1 MLVYPISH
9 HLTVFQ
15 RLFHTRSWLHFF
27 IEGFILQSERL
38 QNVWNVWA
46 MRAFNDVKMDLIRA
60 WYWNMELC
68 SNLGTSTVVPCVFEF
83 FWRISGCIG
92 CVERHS
98 DLLVLHAMLHHI
110 SLHRAFARRNS
121 AFKALRLACTL
132 QLWNR
137 HRICEKMPLPW
148 HVFFAFF
155 STNLWFFQVTPILRN
170 PHLDHCLLHLRSF
183 LHQPQ
188 EPSWVFYKKFQ
199 LLEDAPL
206 LDQWHH
212 IRPLV
217 AQRVNLAAGSCTG
230 RNLVKALR
238 VKHKILD
245 WNTE

>member
-1 MLVYPISH
+1 MLIYPISH

-46 MRAFNDVKMDLIRA
+46 MRAFNDVKMNLIRA

-68 SNLGTSTVVPCVFEF
+68 SNLGTSTVCLWVFLKD
-83 FWRISGCIG
+83 R
-92 CVERHS
+92 ERHS
-98 DLLVLHAMLHHI
+98 DLSVLHAMLHHI

-137 HRICEKMPLPW
+137 HRMCETCLCLGMFVCILF
-148 HVFFAFF
+148 HQLVIFFR
-155 STNLWFFQVTPILRN
+155 W
-170 PHLDHCLLHLRSF
+170 LHL
-183 LHQPQ
+183 
-188 EPSWVFYKKFQ
+188 EKPSPWPLSPPSPELSPPTSRTQLVLYKKFQ

-217 AQRVNLAAGSCTG
+217 AQRVTDSCTG

-238 VKHKILD
+238 VKHRILD
-245 WNTE
+245 WNTK